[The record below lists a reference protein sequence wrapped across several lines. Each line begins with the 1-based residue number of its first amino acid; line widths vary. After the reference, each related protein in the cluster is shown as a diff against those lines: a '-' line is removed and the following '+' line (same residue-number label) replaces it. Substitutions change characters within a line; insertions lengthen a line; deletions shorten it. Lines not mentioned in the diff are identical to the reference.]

1 MSKVQIIVPAL
12 GESITEATVAKWYKN
27 SGDFVSKDEV
37 VVELETD
44 KVTLEVVAAE
54 SGQLSEII
62 AQTGSNVEIGAILGT
77 IDSSVSV
84 SPATISEVKSSPQPV
99 QEVKKES
106 DIATK
111 NFPSPAAQVILDS
124 NNIKPSEVSGTGKEG
139 RITKGDAIAALQ
151 NPKAEVIQSIRQ
163 SEVIQGKETRT
174 KMSRLRQTIAKRLKD
189 VQNTA
194 AILTTFN
201 EVDMFEV
208 MKLRSE
214 NQEEFQK
221 KHNVKLGFM
230 SFFVKAVITAL
241 KEFPMVNAEIDGD
254 DVVYKHFYD
263 IGIAVGTESGLVVP
277 VLRNADSLSL
287 ADIEKSIANLGKKAR
302 DGKLSMSDM
311 VGGTFT
317 ITNGGTYGSLLSTP
331 IINPPQSGILGM
343 HNIIQRPIGLPNGEI
358 ALRPMMYIALS
369 YDHRIIDGKEA
380 VQFLVKVKQLI
391 EKPIK
396 MLIEI

>member
-27 SGDFVSKDEV
+27 SGEFVSKDEV

-44 KVTLEVVAAE
+44 KVTLEIVAPE
-54 SGQLSEII
+54 SGQLFEIA
-62 AQTGSNVEIGAILGT
+62 AQTGASVAIGAVLGT
-77 IDSSVSV
+77 IDSSILGTAAVT
-84 SPATISEVKSSPQPV
+84 PAVTPEVIPAKDI
-99 QEVKKES
+99 QETT
-106 DIATK
+106 TK
-111 NFPSPAAQVILDS
+111 NYPSPAAKVILNS
-124 NNIKPSEVSGTGKEG
+124 NNIKEVCGTGKDG
-139 RITKGDAIAALQ
+139 RITKADAMAAVETPQAL
-151 NPKAEVIQSIRQ
+151 SIKP
-163 SEVIQGKETRT
+163 SEAVQGKETRT

-208 MKLRSE
+208 MKLRAE

-221 KHNVKLGFM
+221 KHDVKLGFM

-241 KEFPMVNAEIDGD
+241 KDFPMVNAQIDGE

-263 IGIAVGTESGLVVP
+263 IGIAVGTDSGLVVP
-277 VLRNADSLSL
+277 VLRAADALSL
-287 ADIEKSIANLGKKAR
+287 ADIEKSITNLGKKAR

-343 HNIIQRPIGLPNGEI
+343 HNIVQRPIGLPNGEI

-380 VQFLVKVKQLI
+380 VQFLVRVKQLI